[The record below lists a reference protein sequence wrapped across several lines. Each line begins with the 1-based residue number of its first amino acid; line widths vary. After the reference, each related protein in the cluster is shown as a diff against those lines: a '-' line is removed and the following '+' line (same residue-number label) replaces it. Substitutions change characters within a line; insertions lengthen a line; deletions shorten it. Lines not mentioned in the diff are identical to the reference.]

1 MSDWV
6 LIMTMVM
13 SQDFGSALEAQEFTS
28 QERCVAAGQA
38 WVQQVQDRM
47 QGDEDDVAQYL
58 CVPR

>member
-1 MSDWV
+1 
-6 LIMTMVM
+6 MTMVM